1 MSKRL
6 PTKSSSQNVQDKSL
20 FVSDIFSSIQ
30 GEGKNL
36 GKPSLFLRLGICNLQ
51 CTWCD
56 TPYTWKKGQTDYKQQ
71 TIESI
76 FKKLLNLKKE
86 SNNERV
92 RSLKPRTSLAKQ
104 PFLPPHGIQNLVITG
119 GEPLLQQTSLTPLL
133 QEIFRSKEF
142 NQKEFKK
149 TKTSKN
155 ITVEFETNGSI
166 PLLPAF
172 KKAFKKQ
179 LENGTISFNISPK
192 LKDSGNKP
200 YKLQLYPNS
209 ILKFVY
215 VDKNSEKL
223 ILDFLKK
230 HQVEIAKNSK
240 QSRGAL
246 QKQHPLAKNPP
257 VYIMAEGT
265 TIKEME
271 KKYSAIL
278 KFCMENGFQFTPRW
292 HIYLFGNKR
301 AT

>member
-6 PTKSSSQNVQDKSL
+6 PTKSSNRNVQDKSL

-56 TPYTWKKGQTDYKQQ
+56 TPYTWKKGQTDYKQMPVDD
-71 TIESI
+71 I
-76 FKKLLNLKKE
+76 FNELIKLKSK
-86 SNNERV
+86 
-92 RSLKPRTSLAKQ
+92 
-104 PFLPPHGIQNLVITG
+104 IQNLVITG

-133 QEIFRSKEF
+133 QKIFRSKEF
-142 NQKEFKK
+142 KNG
-149 TKTSKN
+149 KTSKN
-155 ITVEFETNGSI
+155 ITIEFETNGSI
-166 PLLPAF
+166 PLLPGF
-172 KKAFKKQ
+172 QKTFKKQ

-215 VDKNSEKL
+215 VNKNSEKL

-230 HQVEIAKNSK
+230 HD
-240 QSRGAL
+240 
-246 QKQHPLAKNPP
+246 PLAKDTPI
-257 VYIMAEGT
+257 YIMPEGT
-265 TIKEME
+265 NIKEME
-271 KKYSAIL
+271 KKYPAIL
-278 KFCMENGFQFTPRW
+278 KFCMKNDFQFTPRW